1 MVNTD
6 KQFLDAIHGKIIAKK
21 RKWVTMF
28 TSVMILMIIFIT
40 YKSSNII
47 QIERYES
54 LWSEYQYE
62 QEEYYLW
69 EVNDELSDEEL
80 FSVML
85 ELYDMDDI
93 FDILEDSSKLL
104 QVLKTT
110 NLEESL

>member
-21 RKWVTMF
+21 RKWTTMF
-28 TSVMILMIIFIT
+28 TSAMILMVVFIA
-40 YKSSNII
+40 YESFNII
-47 QIERYES
+47 QNERYES

-69 EVNDELSDEEL
+69 EVNDELSDDEL

-85 ELYDMDDI
+85 ELYDMDEI
-93 FDILEDSSKLL
+93 FDILKDSSELL
-104 QVLKTT
+104 QVLKTA
-110 NLEESL
+110 NLEG